1 MPMPD
6 FPNNRGYFRN
16 MICVGMHLI
25 RIEVHFLKGTN
36 FISFRFGFLA
46 VCLALATQMSAQ
58 GTVRDTSL
66 FDPHVTISY
75 AYQIPGG
82 DLAARFGNNS
92 NLALG
97 FCIKSRSNWYYGVQ
111 GQFLFG
117 NKVIQEEGFLQNLMV
132 DGSYVL
138 DNDGYPATLVLME
151 RGFAVSAD
159 AGRLVPIIGPNRNS
173 GILVKAGA
181 GFLQHKIRIEHQET
195 KIAQLDGE
203 YGKGYDRMANGPAIT
218 GFVGYYHMSNNRLI
232 NFILGIE
239 GWRAF
244 TEPRRSIN
252 FDTQISE
259 NGIRNDVLLGI
270 RAGWTLH
277 LYKRMSD
284 NFYYY

>member
-1 MPMPD
+1 MPD
-6 FPNNRGYFRN
+6 FLNNRGYFRN

-97 FCIKSRSNWYYGVQ
+97 FHIKSRSNWYYGVQ

-159 AGRLVPIIGPNRNS
+159 AGRLVPIIGPN
-173 GILVKAGA
+173 
-181 GFLQHKIRIEHQET
+181 
-195 KIAQLDGE
+195 
-203 YGKGYDRMANGPAIT
+203 
-218 GFVGYYHMSNNRLI
+218 
-232 NFILGIE
+232 
-239 GWRAF
+239 
-244 TEPRRSIN
+244 
-252 FDTQISE
+252 
-259 NGIRNDVLLGI
+259 
-270 RAGWTLH
+270 
-277 LYKRMSD
+277 
-284 NFYYY
+284 